1 MPRAVEVENFSY
13 DYPDGTKALV
23 GINLSIAHG
32 EKVAI
37 IGPNGAGKSTLLLA
51 MSVFLKGT
59 GKVVIDGIPASGK
72 NAKQIRGLLGLVM
85 QNPDEQLFMP
95 TLFDDVAFGP
105 MNMGLDEGEVRSRTT
120 DALKMVG
127 LEGME
132 RKPPHHLSGGQK
144 RSAAIAT
151 ILSMEP
157 KIITMDE
164 PEASLDPRTRNKL
177 TELLKSLSQTLIIA
191 TCNMD
196 FAAGLCERAVLM
208 DGGRIIAN
216 GDASQIM
223 SNADLMQ
230 THGLEV
236 PAVFSR

>member
-1 MPRAVEVENFSY
+1 MPQAVEIENFSY

-23 GINLSIAHG
+23 NINLTIAHG

-51 MSVFLKGT
+51 MSAFLKGT
-59 GKVVIDGIPASGK
+59 GTISIDGIEASAK
-72 NAKQIRGLLGLVM
+72 NAKKIRSVLGLVM

-105 MNMGLDEGEVRSRTT
+105 MNMALDESEVKKRTA
-120 DALKMVG
+120 DALKTVG

-132 RKPPHHLSGGQK
+132 KKPPHHLSGGQK

-151 ILSMEP
+151 ILSMDP

-177 TELLKSLSQTLIIA
+177 TDLLKSLSQTLIIA
-191 TCNMD
+191 TCNMN

-208 DGGRIIAN
+208 DEGRIIAD
-216 GDASQIM
+216 GAASKIM
-223 SNADLMQ
+223 SNAKLMQ

-236 PAVFSR
+236 ASIFYR

>member
-1 MPRAVEVENFSY
+1 MAKAVEIENFSY

-23 GINLSIAHG
+23 DIDLTIAHG

-51 MSVFLKGT
+51 MSAFLKGA
-59 GKVVIDGIPASGK
+59 GKIVIDGVEASAK
-72 NAKQIRGLLGLVM
+72 NAKQIRSVLGLVM

-105 MNMGLDEGEVRSRTT
+105 MNMALGEGEVKERTVG
-120 DALKMVG
+120 ALKTVG

-132 RKPPHHLSGGQK
+132 KKPPHHLSGGQK

-151 ILSMEP
+151 ILSMDP

-177 TELLKSLSQTLIIA
+177 TELLGSLPQTLIIA

-196 FAAGLCERAVLM
+196 FAAGLCKRAVLM
-208 DGGRIIAN
+208 DEGRIIAD
-216 GDASQIM
+216 GDARKIM
-223 SNADLMQ
+223 SDADLMQ

-236 PAVFSR
+236 PAAFSC

>member
-1 MPRAVEVENFSY
+1 MVKAVEIENFSY

-23 GINLSIAHG
+23 DISLTIAHG

-51 MSVFLKGT
+51 MSAFLKGT
-59 GKVVIDGIPASGK
+59 GKISVDGIEATAK
-72 NAKQIRGLLGLVM
+72 NAKKIRSVLGLVM

-105 MNMGLDEGEVRSRTT
+105 MNMGLDESEVRSRTA
-120 DALKMVG
+120 DALKTVG

-132 RKPPHHLSGGQK
+132 QKPPHHLSGGQK

-177 TELLKSLSQTLIIA
+177 IDLLKSLSQTLIIA

-196 FAAGLCERAVLM
+196 FAASLCERAVLM
-208 DGGRIIAN
+208 DEGRIITN
-216 GDASQIM
+216 GDASKIM
-223 SNADLMQ
+223 SDAKLMQ

-236 PAVFSR
+236 AAVFS

>member
-1 MPRAVEVENFSY
+1 MPQAVEIEGFSY

-59 GKVVIDGIPASGK
+59 GKIIIDGIGASAK
-72 NAKQIRGLLGLVM
+72 NAKKIRQVLGLVM

-105 MNMGLDEGEVRSRTT
+105 MNMGLDEGEVKERTADT
-120 DALKMVG
+120 LKTVG

-132 RKPPHHLSGGQK
+132 TKPPHHLSGGQK

-151 ILSMEP
+151 ILSMDP

-177 TELLKSLSQTLIIA
+177 TQLLKSLSQTLIIA

-196 FAAGLCERAVLM
+196 FAAGLCGRAVLM
-208 DGGRIIAN
+208 DEGKIIAD
-216 GDASQIM
+216 GDARKIM
-223 SNADLMQ
+223 SDANLMQ

-236 PAVFSR
+236 AAVLSR